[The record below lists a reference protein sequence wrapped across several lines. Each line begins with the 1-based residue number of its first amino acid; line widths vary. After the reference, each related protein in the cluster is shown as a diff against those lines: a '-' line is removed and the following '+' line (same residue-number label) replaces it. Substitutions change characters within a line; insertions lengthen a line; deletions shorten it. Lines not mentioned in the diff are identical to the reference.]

1 MTALIEPEGAINGGF
16 NAYVRSRIDAS
27 GYLSFGDSFVAAG
40 RVRLGSIQGA
50 DRAEIAPSR
59 RFYSGG
65 GGSVRGYA
73 YQALGPQDPNGDPI
87 GGRSLNEAAAELRYR
102 FGNYGVVGF
111 VDVGQSYADTMPQFS
126 DLRFG
131 AGIGGRFYTNFGPI
145 RVDVA
150 TPLDRR
156 PGESRINLYVSIGQA
171 F

>member
-1 MTALIEPEGAINGGF
+1 M
-16 NAYVRSRIDAS
+16 
-27 GYLSFGDSFVAAG
+27 
-40 RVRLGSIQGA
+40 
-50 DRAEIAPSR
+50 
-59 RFYSGG
+59 
-65 GGSVRGYA
+65 RGYA